1 MRFGSGN
8 VKSDNQELSGN
19 YNQNRMICYR
29 NMRVLPALA
38 LVLMSF
44 IACREERKVDVASS
58 LNPKTMATMTTKN
71 ISTLISDSGVIQY
84 KIVAPLWSVFEEA
97 DTPYWEF
104 PRGLYLQK
112 YDPYFHVVATV
123 AADSAIYYKEQR
135 LWRLEGNVEMTKVP
149 KDLFLSERV
158 FWDERKHIIY
168 SDTFMHIEN
177 ATHVIEG
184 TGFESNEKLTQ
195 YRILNPEGIFPI
207 NKDDIR

>member
-1 MRFGSGN
+1 MR
-8 VKSDNQELSGN
+8 LLP
-19 YNQNRMICYR
+19 
-29 NMRVLPALA
+29 VLVLGLA
-38 LVLMSF
+38 LLA
-44 IACREERKVDVASS
+44 ACKDERKVDVAAS
-58 LNPKTMATMTTKN
+58 LNPKTMPTMSTEN

-84 KIVAPLWSVFEEA
+84 KIVAPLWKVFEEA
-97 DTPYWEF
+97 DTPYWLF
-104 PRGLYLQK
+104 PKGLYLQK
-112 YDPYFHVVATV
+112 YDPYFHVIATV
-123 AADSAIYYKEQR
+123 AADSAIYYKNDR

-195 YRILNPEGIFPI
+195 YRILNPEGIFPV
-207 NKDDIR
+207 NKEDL